1 MVFISDSHAAFT
13 KNTKR
18 LKRRHGTIYQT
29 PETEIQD
36 LLDRHFDE
44 VTEALAKLTEG
55 YREQNGLKRQEIKQ
69 PSVEE
74 LGFDRGMNL
83 DGQDDRGADEMEEK
97 PSSGFAT
104 QIGMKTW
111 DSGSAFETQEMR
123 FSNGENG
130 R

>member
-18 LKRRHGTIYQT
+18 LKRRHGTIYQS

-36 LLDRHFDE
+36 LLDRHFNE
-44 VTEALAKLTEG
+44 VTEALSKLTEG
-55 YREQNGLKRQEIKQ
+55 YREQNGLKRQEVK
-69 PSVEE
+69 PPGLEE

-83 DGQDDRGADEMEEK
+83 DGQDDRSRDEMEEK

-104 QIGMKTW
+104 QMGTKNW
-111 DSGSAFETQEMR
+111 DSGSAFETQEMQ
-123 FSNGENG
+123 FSSGEIG